1 MAMRAGN
8 PMVGVATAQAPKSLH
23 AVTTRPGA
31 RSSSGFAPAAAG
43 AGSAL
48 AAAAVAAHGTMRTA
62 RLRSRC
68 RLHATATKT
77 KTKTTLRPIPQAVP
91 AQSAPE
97 WRERHWFPVASTLEL
112 DPKRPT
118 PVRIDG
124 LDLVVWQVPGEEG
137 HENGGWKVMLDSC
150 AHRLAPLSEGRIEPK
165 TGCLQCAYH
174 GWEFNSEGSCTKIPQ
189 VEEAEAVKMCANP
202 RSRVRSFPTTVA
214 LKLVW
219 VWLGESEPKG
229 SPGELVTG
237 THLDEMEILGS
248 YTRDL
253 PYGYDSLLE
262 NLIDVSHVP
271 FAHHGL
277 QGTRDDAIPISM
289 TIPDTKEST
298 EIGDLLNFTFWDR
311 TMGLKREA
319 NFSLRSPFF
328 FFYLGEFL
336 GDTDSKEEYEKFAA
350 RRGSDADG
358 KRRFRLNVC
367 CIPVG
372 PGWSRLILFD
382 AGMPGQGGIRRLL
395 PTWLIHLL
403 SNRFLDSDLA
413 FLHYQERKL
422 RQAPYSSQDWS
433 NSYFMPGESDRSI
446 SAWRAWLA
454 KEGARCVDPENQ
466 LPPSPMSREE
476 LLNRWDQHSAHCKH
490 CREAFESLAVWQR
503 GFGLTF
509 VAALAAAQTSLLPAM
524 PCLGAEVVSVAGLA
538 AVEALKQEFRF
549 KDYEHYKT

>member
-1 MAMRAGN
+1 
-8 PMVGVATAQAPKSLH
+8 
-23 AVTTRPGA
+23 
-31 RSSSGFAPAAAG
+31 
-43 AGSAL
+43 
-48 AAAAVAAHGTMRTA
+48 MRTA

-336 GDTDSKEEYEKFAA
+336 GDTDSKEEYEK
-350 RRGSDADG
+350 
-358 KRRFRLNVC
+358 L
-367 CIPVG
+367 
-372 PGWSRLILFD
+372 
-382 AGMPGQGGIRRLL
+382 
-395 PTWLIHLL
+395 LIHLL

-454 KEGARCVDPENQ
+454 KDTSGSGPREGARCVDPENQ

-538 AVEALKQEFRF
+538 AVEALKQDF
-549 KDYEHYKT
+549 HLV